1 MKSFV
6 QYISEVATDKL
17 IKGKT
22 IHYVHE
28 KLPLGIGTGNHV
40 HNYHI
45 EHPKGGNYKVS
56 IFTRTE
62 NGKKM
67 STVHFAD
74 PGGHTARTGK
84 HDLAT
89 ASKVLSQVNHVVG
102 HHVETED
109 PHGVSFVAEK
119 EKPKPKKASKIIPK
133 WENPIAR
140 PETYRKMAK
149 RGEEETGLIYDKKRS
164 EESKGLMQ
172 HYVRKKKK

>member
-1 MKSFV
+1 MKSFR
-6 QYISEVATDKL
+6 QYILEVATDKL

-56 IFTRTE
+56 IYTRIV

-89 ASKVLSQVNHVVG
+89 ASKVLSQVNHVIG

-119 EKPKPKKASKIIPK
+119 EKPKPK
-133 WENPIAR
+133 WQNPNAR
-140 PETYRKMAK
+140 PEAYRKMAK
-149 RGEEETGLIYDKKRS
+149 RSIGKLGYEYDEKRS

-172 HYVRKKKK
+172 HYVKKKKK